1 MGKKASLQQFPVM
14 PPRLAHPDALAVV
27 DFAVNG
33 VVVCLHLASR
43 CLPCAYTVA
52 LPVEAVCANT
62 RRYNGFTELRFCVD
76 VRQRSARCR
85 GLFLALRLPWGT
97 VHYLG
102 PLTHNAPVSSGR
114 FVREVPSAVTLVVD
128 VDWCAPVEVGAPLPC
143 EMLLKEHVR
152 TVIENDEFCGS
163 IAAAHVQNLVRDLP
177 FYDAAM
183 QRFRNWSEYV
193 TFFAECYRCW
203 KVVQY
208 EPEEHAAR
216 GLSSRTPAG
225 EQRMVANCYAG
236 DYARADAHR
245 DRVKRRALQEFRDC
259 LAARGVELSWSPGK
273 DGKVEPSFNL
283 SRKLLLRLGC
293 ERSFRTL
300 NSVNYLHVLE
310 ELRASHMV
318 LFSEL
323 HPVQV
328 DEAVSTDTSLDLLL
342 RRTPAAKQ
350 PLSPMQA

>member
-1 MGKKASLQQFPVM
+1 MGKKGSLQRFHAM
-14 PPRLAHPDALAVV
+14 PPRLSHPDALAVV
-27 DFAVNG
+27 DLAVNG
-33 VVVCLHLASR
+33 VVVRLHLASR

-52 LPVEAVCANT
+52 LPVEAVRADA

-76 VRQRSARCR
+76 VPQRSARCR

-102 PLTHNAPVSSGR
+102 PLMHNAPVSSAR
-114 FVREVPSAVTLVVD
+114 FVREVPSSVTLLVD

-193 TFFAECYRCW
+193 IFFAECYRCW
-203 KVVQY
+203 RIVQY
-208 EPEEHAAR
+208 EPEEHAAL

-225 EQRMVANCYAG
+225 EQRMVANCYVD
-236 DYARADAHR
+236 DYARADVHR

-259 LAARGVELSWSPGK
+259 LAARGVELSWPPRK
-273 DGKVEPSFNL
+273 DRKAEPFFNL
-283 SRKLLLRLGC
+283 SHKVLLKLGC

-310 ELRASHMV
+310 GLRASHSV

-328 DEAVSTDTSLDLLL
+328 DAAVSTDTSLELLL
-342 RRTPAAKQ
+342 RRVTAAKQ
-350 PLSPMQA
+350 PPSPLQG